1 MIGGGEGICGTA
13 GRGRSLI
20 VRGGLVSAVSEL
32 PGLTHKE
39 ALTHP
44 LGIIVVHPRVCGEH
58 FLAAQTQ
65 WRYTF
70 GVRIGL
76 DYASAKIAVKR
87 AGYKFKD
94 VFAGLQVME
103 REVLTASD
111 GEE

>member
-1 MIGGGEGICGTA
+1 MHEGSPVGEARVQPVQRRRHLVIDNLDSDFLHVMIGGGEGICGTA

-58 FLAAQTQ
+58 
-65 WRYTF
+65 
-70 GVRIGL
+70 
-76 DYASAKIAVKR
+76 AS
-87 AGYKFKD
+87 
-94 VFAGLQVME
+94 
-103 REVLTASD
+103 
-111 GEE
+111 